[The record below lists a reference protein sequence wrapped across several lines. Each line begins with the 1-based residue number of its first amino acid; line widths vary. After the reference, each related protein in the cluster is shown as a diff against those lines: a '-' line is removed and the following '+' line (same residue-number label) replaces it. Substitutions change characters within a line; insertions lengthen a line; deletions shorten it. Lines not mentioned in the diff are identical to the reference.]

1 MSFHGRESHL
11 ESCFTWH
18 ATPLFVFFYATAVV
32 RDAVRIRTTR
42 TFCTNSSVTSA
53 CAVVDIISQPTPP
66 VNVYFPSPVPPCSE
80 RRDVFQDAY
89 HSFMPSYQ
97 DYVVARDDLDP
108 NTPVTGTTRAPG
120 GGGGGVAR
128 PAGGSGGK
136 ESRVVRTR
144 TFLIGNLD
152 RGNMS
157 KPTLS
162 ADGTTQV
169 ICVAVDA
176 GGGGR

>member
-1 MSFHGRESHL
+1 
-11 ESCFTWH
+11 
-18 ATPLFVFFYATAVV
+18 
-32 RDAVRIRTTR
+32 
-42 TFCTNSSVTSA
+42 
-53 CAVVDIISQPTPP
+53 
-66 VNVYFPSPVPPCSE
+66 
-80 RRDVFQDAY
+80 
-89 HSFMPSYQ
+89 MPSYQ

-108 NTPVTGTTRAPG
+108 NTPVA

-128 PAGGSGGK
+128 PAGGSGGKK

-162 ADGTTQV
+162 TDGTQV
-169 ICVAVDA
+169 FCVAVGA